1 MVRKTLAL
9 LLKREEKGGEGERR
23 MTQESSLSVYLKDS
37 PVSKQRYGR
46 SSTHTLIHNTGST
59 ATLVA
64 WVESQSL
71 PTDSLTAVGFKTLHL
86 ISPSLMRVHWYTWFF
101 SPSFLKSQIC
111 SSCKW
116 IQDHSGKQWK
126 RCIKGSKWEN
136 RVKHSIYD
144 KNIKAKQRT

>member
-71 PTDSLTAVGFKTLHL
+71 PTDSLTAVASWPCILFLPVWWEYTDILGFFPLRSSNLRYVAAANEYKTTVE
-86 ISPSLMRVHWYTWFF
+86 SNGKDA
-101 SPSFLKSQIC
+101 LKVA
-111 SSCKW
+111 
-116 IQDHSGKQWK
+116 SGK
-126 RCIKGSKWEN
+126 IE
-136 RVKHSIYD
+136 
-144 KNIKAKQRT
+144 